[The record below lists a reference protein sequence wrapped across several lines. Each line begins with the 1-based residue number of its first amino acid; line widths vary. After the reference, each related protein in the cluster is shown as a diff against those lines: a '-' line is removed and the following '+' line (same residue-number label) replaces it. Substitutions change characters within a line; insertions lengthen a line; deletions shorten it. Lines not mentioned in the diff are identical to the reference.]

1 MQNGR
6 IQCNNQP
13 NYLQIAILTGRIDGE
28 ENAVVLGDRGEELD
42 PSAAMAVMGGLISRG
57 GLVVVLMADD
67 G

>member
-13 NYLQIAILTGRIDGE
+13 NYLQIANLTGRIDGE
-28 ENAVVLGDRGEELD
+28 ENAIVLGDRGEELG